1 MTTRRQVV
9 LVGAL
14 GALGALSAF
23 AQGRVPRIGVLSG
36 RPLAESFY
44 ARPLVKELA
53 ELGYRDGA
61 GAILEYRSTD
71 GFADRYPKHARELV
85 DLKCDVIFAVGSEHP
100 VRAMMKLG
108 TPVPTVFWAG
118 DYDPVERGIVR
129 NLGRPEGNIT
139 GVYAPQSL
147 LVAKRLELLREALPG
162 ARRFLLLADAWSKDH
177 VPGARKAAAS
187 AGLELTVV
195 EFSAQPYDLAKA
207 FATGRQA
214 GVEGIVLLNSPVFAS
229 RLQELSGFIAT
240 HRLPSVA
247 GAYSG
252 VLLGYHADI
261 GRGAARAAAIGVRIL
276 KGAKPADIPVEQ
288 PDEFQLVVNLKTAR
302 TLGIKI
308 PQSVLTRATRV
319 IE

>member
-147 LVAKRLELLREALPG
+147 LVANPINRYL
-162 ARRFLLLADAWSKDH
+162 
-177 VPGARKAAAS
+177 
-187 AGLELTVV
+187 
-195 EFSAQPYDLAKA
+195 
-207 FATGRQA
+207 
-214 GVEGIVLLNSPVFAS
+214 INSPM
-229 RLQELSGFIAT
+229 
-240 HRLPSVA
+240 LP
-247 GAYSG
+247 
-252 VLLGYHADI
+252 
-261 GRGAARAAAIGVRIL
+261 
-276 KGAKPADIPVEQ
+276 
-288 PDEFQLVVNLKTAR
+288 QLVKDPDGGITLYIQNESPGKDKEPNWLPCPPSGSFNL
-302 TLGIKI
+302 
-308 PQSVLTRATRV
+308 SVRSYQPKESWLDGSFVLPPVRKV
-319 IE
+319 S